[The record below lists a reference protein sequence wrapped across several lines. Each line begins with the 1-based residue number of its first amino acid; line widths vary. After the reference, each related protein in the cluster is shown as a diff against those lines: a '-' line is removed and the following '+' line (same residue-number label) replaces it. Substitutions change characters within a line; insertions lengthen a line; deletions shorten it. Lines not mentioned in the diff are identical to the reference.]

1 MYFLFHLKDESKHL
15 LKAGSVPG
23 TMPRPEHLSEV
34 VFSIIPMA
42 QIQSLRQTCPDPYEL
57 EVSLESR
64 KSVLLGE
71 HSSGRERENR
81 QRI

>member
-23 TMPRPEHLSEV
+23 TMSRPEHLSEV

-42 QIQSLRQTCPDPYEL
+42 QIQRLAQIHMSW
-57 EVSLESR
+57 
-64 KSVLLGE
+64 K
-71 HSSGRERENR
+71 
-81 QRI
+81 